1 MSDDGLLLNHLTS
14 VVTTKGVQ
22 VESLVQNEGRITE
35 AWMKCPEGRQVSAV
49 YFWHTEGWSVKTE
62 ELMNAV
68 LRRVANTISHLVLL
82 RVVRTRSLLNSNL
95 GTGTIDSPHPL

>member
-14 VVTTKGVQ
+14 VVTTNGVQ

-35 AWMKCPEGRQVSAV
+35 AWMKCPEGRHVSAV
-49 YFWHTEGWSVKTE
+49 YFWHTERWSVKTE

-68 LRRVANTISHLVLL
+68 LRRVANTSSHRGVIACGAN
-82 RVVRTRSLLNSNL
+82 TEPTEFKL
-95 GTGTIDSPHPL
+95 GDWYRR